1 MDFKSL
7 LTKHSGKK
15 DMPSDGRPTGRGA
28 ARQSGEVPRV
38 GPDDK
43 GFRFREASVGSQ
55 DAAPVSVRQSRSG
68 RKHAAA
74 LYRSLPPQLQEHS
87 KAQEHLWEYLGKLP
101 VNEIGVP
108 EYYPSLSRDLREL
121 TNRNLIYPLGKGVF
135 VHIYKTETDVR
146 DFYMP
151 VEPVMDEAIPKLMQE
166 VDKQL
171 VNYVSDLEV
180 ATDIEERVQLL
191 LQCLEEI
198 CQVKNGRQ
206 RRGAIQVSE
215 RELRGLKY
223 LMVRDKAGMGAI
235 EPLINDPYIEDVSC
249 SGVGPLFIEHRI
261 FGGLICGITFDNN
274 EELDHYIISLSEKIG
289 RPVTVREPIVDATL
303 PDGSRVNIVY
313 GGDVSK
319 RGSNFTIRK
328 FAATPMSILD
338 LVAGGTLSYDMAA
351 YISLMLSE
359 GMNTFVSGETASGKT
374 TMLNA
379 ISTFIPPQSKI
390 VSIED
395 TPELQVPHPNWT
407 REVVRGSGTSGSSV
421 TMFDLLRAALRQRP
435 NEIIIGEIRGEEGAI
450 AFQAMQTGH
459 ACMATFHASSV
470 EKLIQRLTGH
480 PINIPKTYI
489 DNLNIV
495 IIMSA
500 VRLADGTPVRRI
512 LSINEVIEYDPE
524 TNSFGFIEVFRWDPA
539 TDTFEFPGFLNTNLL
554 ENVVSVRRGIPPR
567 ESRRI
572 YAQLQERAD
581 VLRKLHE
588 RDITNFYELHNVL
601 AQANREGLFR

>member
-7 LTKHSGKK
+7 LTKQRDKK

-68 RKHAAA
+68 QKYAAA
-74 LYRSLPPQLQEHS
+74 LYRSLSPQLQEHS
-87 KAQEHLWEYLGKLP
+87 KDQEHLWEYLGRLP

-151 VEPVMDEAIPKLMQE
+151 VEPVMDGAIPKLMQE

-191 LQCLEEI
+191 LQCLDEI

-215 RELRGLKY
+215 RELQGLKY

-261 FGGLICGITFDNN
+261 FGGLICGINFDNN

-395 TPELQVPHPNWT
+395 TSGASPKLDQ
-407 REVVRGSGTSGSSV
+407 GS
-421 TMFDLLRAALRQRP
+421 
-435 NEIIIGEIRGEEGAI
+435 
-450 AFQAMQTGH
+450 
-459 ACMATFHASSV
+459 C
-470 EKLIQRLTGH
+470 
-480 PINIPKTYI
+480 
-489 DNLNIV
+489 
-495 IIMSA
+495 
-500 VRLADGTPVRRI
+500 
-512 LSINEVIEYDPE
+512 
-524 TNSFGFIEVFRWDPA
+524 
-539 TDTFEFPGFLNTNLL
+539 
-554 ENVVSVRRGIPPR
+554 
-567 ESRRI
+567 SR
-572 YAQLQERAD
+572 
-581 VLRKLHE
+581 
-588 RDITNFYELHNVL
+588 
-601 AQANREGLFR
+601 

>member
-7 LTKHSGKK
+7 LTKQRDKK
-15 DMPSDGRPTGRGA
+15 DIPSDGRPTGRGS

-55 DAAPVSVRQSRSG
+55 DAVTTSARQPRSG
-68 RKHAAA
+68 TRKYAEA

-191 LQCLEEI
+191 LQCLDEI

-215 RELRGLKY
+215 RELQGLKY

-261 FGGLICGITFDNN
+261 FGGLICGINFENN

-319 RGSNFTIRK
+319 RGSNFTIR
-328 FAATPMSILD
+328 
-338 LVAGGTLSYDMAA
+338 
-351 YISLMLSE
+351 
-359 GMNTFVSGETASGKT
+359 
-374 TMLNA
+374 
-379 ISTFIPPQSKI
+379 
-390 VSIED
+390 
-395 TPELQVPHPNWT
+395 
-407 REVVRGSGTSGSSV
+407 
-421 TMFDLLRAALRQRP
+421 
-435 NEIIIGEIRGEEGAI
+435 
-450 AFQAMQTGH
+450 
-459 ACMATFHASSV
+459 
-470 EKLIQRLTGH
+470 
-480 PINIPKTYI
+480 
-489 DNLNIV
+489 
-495 IIMSA
+495 
-500 VRLADGTPVRRI
+500 
-512 LSINEVIEYDPE
+512 
-524 TNSFGFIEVFRWDPA
+524 NSFLNKRNKQRTRFLYYNFF
-539 TDTFEFPGFLNTNLL
+539 TF
-554 ENVVSVRRGIPPR
+554 
-567 ESRRI
+567 
-572 YAQLQERAD
+572 
-581 VLRKLHE
+581 
-588 RDITNFYELHNVL
+588 
-601 AQANREGLFR
+601 